1 MPAIQTNYAATLSPG
16 VAGAQ
21 ATMLPATIISRN
33 VEPANGLAF
42 GVAAAQGTT
51 DKGIVAF
58 GGAANKFV
66 GITML
71 DRSAVGTA
79 AAPDSFA
86 QYASARVMTI
96 GDIWVQASVQVAA
109 GDPVYL
115 VAATGLFTNVS
126 TSNVAVSNAR
136 FDTSTTGANQLAVVR
151 LG

>member
-1 MPAIQTNYAATLSPG
+1 MPAVQTTYATTLNPG

-33 VEPANGLAF
+33 VEPANGLGF
-42 GVAAAQGTT
+42 GVAVAQGTT

-71 DRSAVGTA
+71 DRSAIGTT

-86 QYASARVMTI
+86 QRSSARVMTV
-96 GDIWVQASVQVAA
+96 GDIWVQASVQVSA

-126 TSNVAVSNAR
+126 TSNVAVPNAR

>member
-1 MPAIQTNYAATLSPG
+1 MPAVQTNYAATLAPG

-42 GVAAAQGTT
+42 GVAVAQGTT

-71 DRSAVGTA
+71 DRSAIGTT

-86 QYASARVMTI
+86 QRSSARVMTI

-115 VAATGLFTNVS
+115 VAATGLFTNAA
-126 TSNVAVSNAR
+126 TDNVAIPNAR

>member
-1 MPAIQTNYAATLSPG
+1 MPAVQTTYNATLIPG

-21 ATMLPATIISRN
+21 ATMIPATLISRN
-33 VEPANGLAF
+33 VEPVAGLGF
-42 GVAAAQGTT
+42 GVAVAQGAT

-58 GGAANKFV
+58 GGAANKYV

-71 DRSAVGTA
+71 DRSAVGTT
-79 AAPDSFA
+79 AAPDAFA
-86 QYASARVMTI
+86 QRTSARVMTK

-115 VAATGLFTNVS
+115 VAATGLFTNVA
-126 TSNVAVSNAR
+126 TANTAVPNAR
-136 FDTSTTGANQLAVVR
+136 FDTSTTAANQLAVVR

>member
-1 MPAIQTNYAATLSPG
+1 MPAVQTNYAATLSPG
-16 VAGAQ
+16 VVGAQ

-42 GVAAAQGTT
+42 GVAVAQGAT

-86 QYASARVMTI
+86 QRSSARVMTI

-115 VAATGLFTNVS
+115 VAATGLFTNAA
-126 TSNVAVSNAR
+126 TDNVAVPNAR

>member
-1 MPAIQTNYAATLSPG
+1 MPAVQTNYAATLAPG
-16 VAGAQ
+16 VVGAQ

-33 VEPANGLAF
+33 VEPAAGIGF
-42 GVAAAQGTT
+42 GVAVAQGTT

-58 GGAANKFV
+58 GGAANKYV

-71 DRSAVGTA
+71 DRSARGTTNNA
-79 AAPDSFA
+79 DGFS
-86 QYASARVMTI
+86 QRESARVMTI

-115 VAATGLFTNVS
+115 VAATGLFTNVA
-126 TSNVAVSNAR
+126 TDNVAVPNAR

>member
-1 MPAIQTNYAATLSPG
+1 MPAVQTNYAATLAPG
-16 VAGAQ
+16 VVGAQ

-33 VEPANGLAF
+33 VEPSAGLGF
-42 GVAAAQGTT
+42 GVAVAQGTT

-71 DRSAVGTA
+71 DRSAIGTA

-86 QYASARVMTI
+86 QRSSARVLTI

-115 VAATGLFTNVS
+115 VAATGLFTNVA
-126 TSNVAVSNAR
+126 TDNVAVLKAR

>member
-1 MPAIQTNYAATLSPG
+1 MPAVQTNYVATLSPG
-16 VAGAQ
+16 VVGAQ

-33 VEPANGLAF
+33 VEPANGLGF
-42 GVAAAQGTT
+42 GVAVAQGTT

-58 GGAANKFV
+58 GGSANKFV

-71 DRSAVGTA
+71 DRSAVSTT

-86 QYASARVMTI
+86 QRSSARVMTI

-115 VAATGLFTNVS
+115 VAATGLFTNVA
-126 TSNVAVSNAR
+126 TDNVAVLNAR

>member
-33 VEPANGLAF
+33 VESANGLAF
-42 GVAAAQGTT
+42 GVAVAQGTT

-71 DRSAVGTA
+71 DRSAVGTT

-86 QYASARVMTI
+86 QRSSARVMTI

-115 VAATGLFTNVS
+115 VAATGLFTNVA
-126 TSNVAVSNAR
+126 TDNVAVPNAR

>member
-1 MPAIQTNYAATLSPG
+1 MPAVQTNYAATLAPG
-16 VAGAQ
+16 VVGAQ

-33 VEPANGLAF
+33 VEPSAGLGF
-42 GVAAAQGTT
+42 GVAVAQGAT

-71 DRSAVGTA
+71 DRSAIGTA

-86 QYASARVMTI
+86 QRSSARVLTI

-115 VAATGLFTNVS
+115 VAATGLFTNVA
-126 TSNVAVSNAR
+126 TDNVAVPNAR

>member
-1 MPAIQTNYAATLSPG
+1 MPAVQTNYAATLSPG
-16 VAGAQ
+16 VVGAQ

-42 GVAAAQGTT
+42 GVAVAQGTT

-58 GGAANKFV
+58 GGAADDFV
-66 GITML
+66 GITLM

-86 QYASARVMTI
+86 QRTSARVMTK
-96 GDIWVQASVQVAA
+96 GDVWVNASVQVAA

-126 TSNVAVSNAR
+126 TSNVLVPNAR

>member
-1 MPAIQTNYAATLSPG
+1 MPAVQTTYAATLAPA

-21 ATMLPATIISRN
+21 ATMIPATLISRN
-33 VEPANGLAF
+33 VETAAGLGF
-42 GVAAAQGTT
+42 GVAVAQGAT

-58 GGAANKFV
+58 GGAANKYV
-66 GITML
+66 GITLL
-71 DRSAVGTA
+71 DRSARGTTA
-79 AAPDSFA
+79 NPDFFA
-86 QYASARVMTI
+86 QRESARVMTK

-126 TSNVAVSNAR
+126 TSNVLVPNAR
-136 FDTSTTGANQLAVVR
+136 FDTSTTAANQLAVVR

>member
-1 MPAIQTNYAATLSPG
+1 MPAVQTNYAATLAPG
-16 VAGAQ
+16 VVGAQ

-33 VEPANGLAF
+33 VEPAAGIGF
-42 GVAAAQGTT
+42 GVAVAQGTT

-58 GGAANKFV
+58 GGSANKYV

-71 DRSAVGTA
+71 DRSAVGTT

-86 QYASARVMTI
+86 QRTSARVMTK
-96 GDIWVQASVQVAA
+96 GDVWVNASVQVAA

-126 TSNVAVSNAR
+126 TSNVLVPNAR
-136 FDTSTTGANQLAVVR
+136 FDTSTTGANELVVVR

>member
-1 MPAIQTNYAATLSPG
+1 MPAVQTNYTATLSPG
-16 VAGAQ
+16 VVGAQ
-21 ATMLPATIISRN
+21 ATMLPATIISRT

-42 GVAAAQGTT
+42 GVAVAQGTT
-51 DKGIVAF
+51 DKGVVAF

-86 QYASARVMTI
+86 QGASARVMTI

-126 TSNVAVSNAR
+126 TSNVAVPNAR
-136 FDTSTTGANQLAVVR
+136 FDTSTTGDNQLAVVR

>member
-1 MPAIQTNYAATLSPG
+1 MPAVQTNYAATLSPG

-42 GVAAAQGTT
+42 GVAVAQGAT

-71 DRSAVGTA
+71 DRSAVGTT

-86 QYASARVMTI
+86 QRSSARVMTI

-115 VAATGLFTNVS
+115 VAATGLFTNVA
-126 TSNVAVSNAR
+126 TDNVAVPDAR

>member
-1 MPAIQTNYAATLSPG
+1 MAVQTTYNATLAPG
-16 VAGAQ
+16 VVGAQ

-33 VEPANGLAF
+33 VEPSAGLGF
-42 GVAAAQGTT
+42 GVAVAQGAA

-58 GGAANKFV
+58 GGAANKYV

-71 DRSAVGTA
+71 DRSAVGTT
-79 AAPDSFA
+79 AAPDAFP
-86 QYASARVMTI
+86 QRASARVMTK

-126 TSNVAVSNAR
+126 TSNVAVPNAR
-136 FDTSTTGANQLAVVR
+136 FDTSTTAANQLAVVR